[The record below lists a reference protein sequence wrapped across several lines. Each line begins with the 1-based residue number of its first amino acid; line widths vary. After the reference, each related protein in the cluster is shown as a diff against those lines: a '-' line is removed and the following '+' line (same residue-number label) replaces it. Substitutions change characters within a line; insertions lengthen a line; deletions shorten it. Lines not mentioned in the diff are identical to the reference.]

1 MTARPPKSKTSA
13 RAAARSTQAA
23 KADRHALYERAV
35 QDPEGDVKFFSRTY
49 RKLRGHDPVSLR
61 EDFCGTAVLCLAWA
75 KSSPERTALGVDLS
89 QETMNWGLEHRIVP
103 EGREVASRISLVCAD
118 VREVKRP
125 KVDVACALNFSYYC
139 FKKREE
145 LLDYL
150 RAVHAGLARDGV
162 FFMDLLGGTEAL
174 VEGNT
179 DNDHGDFIYR
189 WEQARFD
196 ALSHDF
202 LCHIH
207 FLFPDGSKLLQA
219 FTYDWRLWMAP
230 ELRDL
235 LLEAGFSKVHFYW
248 ERTNAEGEGT
258 GVFYEPDYV
267 ENQEIWWTYLA
278 AER

>member
-1 MTARPPKSKTSA
+1 MTARPPKSKASA
-13 RAAARSTQAA
+13 RASARTTQAA
-23 KADRHALYERAV
+23 RADRHELYERAV

-49 RKLRGHDPVSLR
+49 RKLRGTDPVSLR
-61 EDFCGTAVLCLAWA
+61 EDFCGTAVLCLAWV
-75 KSSPERTALGVDLS
+75 KSSPERTAVGVDLS

-125 KVDVACALNFSYYC
+125 KVDIACALNFSYYI
-139 FKKREE
+139 FKRRDE
-145 LLDYL
+145 LLEYF

-162 FFMDLLGGTEAL
+162 FILDMLGGNEAL

-196 ALSHDF
+196 AMSHDF

-207 FLFPDGSKLLQA
+207 FLFPDGSKLLEA

-248 ERTNAEGEGT
+248 ERTNAQGEGT